1 MEKTHLPRFADYS
14 LQDYITLRLKKFR
27 WLEIN
32 VNLFFILYDDEPD
45 IHLYFLQYIV
55 EFFHC
60 KHKMVLFN
68 ATKYGY
74 ISCVL

>member
-1 MEKTHLPRFADYS
+1 MEKTHLPRFADYR

-32 VNLFFILYDDEPD
+32 VNLFILDDDEPD
-45 IHLYFLQYIV
+45 IQSYFLQYLV

>member
-1 MEKTHLPRFADYS
+1 MEKTHLPRFSDYS

-32 VNLFFILYDDEPD
+32 VNLFILDDDEPD
-45 IHLYFLQYIV
+45 IQLYFLQYLV

-68 ATKYGY
+68 ATKYEY

>member
-32 VNLFFILYDDEPD
+32 VNLFFILDDDEPD
-45 IHLYFLQYIV
+45 IHLYFL
-55 EFFHC
+55 
-60 KHKMVLFN
+60 
-68 ATKYGY
+68 
-74 ISCVL
+74 